1 MGILEIVLPVA
12 VSFVITVI
20 AGKLL
25 IPALVRLKAGQSID
39 RKSTRLNSSHSH

>member
-20 AGKLL
+20 ADKLL
-25 IPALVRLKAGQSID
+25 IPASPSRRSAPPG
-39 RKSTRLNSSHSH
+39 T